1 MVQEKPF
8 RRTSQRWSAPEFD
21 RLLRS
26 VRLED
31 VTPPVERFTGIAL
44 TLERSPHSVRAKWLE
59 LRDAGLRGQPAASPA
74 VAAYVRRRF
83 PAVALPEADTLDA
96 AITAYREARR
106 QADALLE
113 RVLTL
118 AGRDAEALT
127 ALRQTL
133 QGATPA
139 VPTPQ
144 HDQAVSTIQPAA

>member
-1 MVQEKPF
+1 MVQEKTF
-8 RRTSQRWSAPEFD
+8 RRTNQRWRAPEFD
-21 RLLRS
+21 RLLRA

-44 TLERSPHSVRAKWLE
+44 TLERSPQSVRAKWLE

-83 PAVALPEADTLDA
+83 PMMALPGADTLDA
-96 AITAYREARR
+96 AIAAYGEARR

-113 RVLTL
+113 RVLQL
-118 AGRDAEALT
+118 AGRDAEALA

-133 QGATPA
+133 QGAG
-139 VPTPQ
+139 
-144 HDQAVSTIQPAA
+144 PAAEQRPAA

>member
-8 RRTSQRWSAPEFD
+8 RRTNQRWSAPEFD
-21 RLLRS
+21 RLLRA

-31 VTPPVERFTGIAL
+31 VTPPVERFAGIAL

-74 VAAYVRRRF
+74 VTAYVRRRF

-96 AITAYREARR
+96 AIAAYREARR

-113 RVLTL
+113 RVLQL
-118 AGRDAEALT
+118 AGRDAEALA

-133 QGATPA
+133 QGAGPA
-139 VPTPQ
+139 VEQ
-144 HDQAVSTIQPAA
+144 RPAA

>member
-1 MVQEKPF
+1 VVQEKTF
-8 RRTSQRWSAPEFD
+8 RRTNQRWSGPEFD
-21 RLLRS
+21 RLLRA

-31 VTPPVERFTGIAL
+31 VTPPAERFAGIAL

-96 AITAYREARR
+96 AIAAYREARR

-113 RVLTL
+113 RVLQL
-118 AGRDAEALT
+118 AGRDAEALA

-133 QGATPA
+133 QGASAA
-139 VPTPQ
+139 VEQ
-144 HDQAVSTIQPAA
+144 RPAA

>member
-1 MVQEKPF
+1 LWAIRKERSLVVQEKTF
-8 RRTSQRWSAPEFD
+8 RRTNQHWSAPEFD

-31 VTPPVERFTGIAL
+31 VTPSVERFNGIAL

-59 LRDAGLRGQPAASPA
+59 LRDAGLRARPAGSPA
-74 VAAYVRRRF
+74 VTAYVRRRF

-106 QADALLE
+106 QADVLLE

-118 AGRDAEALT
+118 ASRDAESLS

-133 QGATPA
+133 QGVDPA
-139 VPTPQ
+139 PEMR
-144 HDQAVSTIQPAA
+144 PAA